1 MTNLYFPFDPL
12 LTIRFAEGSTSSPS
26 SSTSVVFEVDLEV
39 LLSCAALASATAA
52 LASAAATAA
61 LASASITFF
70 VGSSNFWAVIVD
82 VAVLV
87 SGLVGVGVSGA
98 NSTY

>member
-1 MTNLYFPFDPL
+1 MPL
-12 LTIRFAEGSTSSPS
+12 LLLLQLLFAASSK
-26 SSTSVVFEVDLEV
+26 V
-39 LLSCAALASATAA
+39 
-52 LASAAATAA
+52 
-61 LASASITFF
+61 
-70 VGSSNFWAVIVD
+70 WAVIVD

>member
-12 LTIRFAEGSTSSPS
+12 LTIRFAEGSSSSPS

-39 LLSCAALASATAA
+39 LLSCAALAS
-52 LASAAATAA
+52 ATAA